1 MTPATSSH
9 AKANG
14 NTKRFRPL
22 AGVRVIDASRVL
34 AGPYCGSLL
43 ADLGADVIRLEHPTL
58 RDEVRTWLPRVDDM
72 SAAFIALNR
81 GKRGIALDL
90 AQAEGVA
97 VFRKMLSA
105 SDVLLENFRPG
116 MLDRIGLTREAITSI
131 NPALIHCAVR
141 AFAKGTS
148 NEDLPG
154 YEASMQAFTGIMSI
168 TGEPDANP
176 VRCGVS
182 VIDIG
187 TGLVAVSAI
196 LSALRV
202 RDQGGG
208 GQYVEPSLMR
218 SATHFLNYQI
228 AGISLANAHPQRYG
242 SGHEL
247 LVPYRVFQSA
257 NGPLFIAAG
266 NDKLWE
272 LLCDVLALRDGDGSV
287 RYPTLAERVAARD
300 TVNSMVADAVR
311 ARSRGELWD
320 TLKAAGI
327 PSAPVNTV
335 AEYLADATL
344 WDAGVLSQS
353 DIPGLKA
360 VDIPGAIFAAAGFD
374 PPRTPPP
381 RVGEHTDD
389 VLTALGYAQGEID
402 ALRTR
407 GVVK

>member
-1 MTPATSSH
+1 
-9 AKANG
+9 
-14 NTKRFRPL
+14 
-22 AGVRVIDASRVL
+22 
-34 AGPYCGSLL
+34 
-43 ADLGADVIRLEHPTL
+43 
-58 RDEVRTWLPRVDDM
+58 
-72 SAAFIALNR
+72 
-81 GKRGIALDL
+81 
-90 AQAEGVA
+90 
-97 VFRKMLSA
+97 
-105 SDVLLENFRPG
+105 
-116 MLDRIGLTREAITSI
+116 
-131 NPALIHCAVR
+131 
-141 AFAKGTS
+141 
-148 NEDLPG
+148 
-154 YEASMQAFTGIMSI
+154 
-168 TGEPDANP
+168 
-176 VRCGVS
+176 
-182 VIDIG
+182 
-187 TGLVAVSAI
+187 
-196 LSALRV
+196 
-202 RDQGGG
+202 
-208 GQYVEPSLMR
+208 MR